1 MKPLLDK
8 SQHSFAR
15 RIALG
20 TAACAIALTAAAC
33 SSGSEVASFQ
43 RENDL
48 FRGGDPMAMIGL
60 RPRKRERIDYN
71 PRSPLVM
78 PPAPELQT
86 PKEKTELG
94 AAWPQDPDELAA
106 KEEEAREE
114 YLREKASKE
123 DRSRAMKPNELN
135 DWARQA
141 GMRSSNPNE
150 RPAGNEVSSVRILSP
165 ATLLGRRKAPQD
177 PNVEPERRKLTQ
189 PPEGY
194 RKPVTDENGEV
205 HTTADDEK
213 PKRRGFF
220 SRLGF

>member
-123 DRSRAMKPNELN
+123 DRSRPKAT
-135 DWARQA
+135 A
-141 GMRSSNPNE
+141 S
-150 RPAGNEVSSVRILSP
+150 LSP
-165 ATLLGRRKAPQD
+165 MRTVRFTRPRMTRNRNAGASSRVSGSKARASAITPTLPNLHWRPRRDACIFTPTF
-177 PNVEPERRKLTQ
+177 PSL
-189 PPEGY
+189 
-194 RKPVTDENGEV
+194 
-205 HTTADDEK
+205 
-213 PKRRGFF
+213 
-220 SRLGF
+220 